1 LPLLQVDEAWA
12 DTFECQCGY
21 GWPFFAQV
29 ASLQTALVA
38 SSSSDHQ
45 QCAQTT
51 IVTSTMVEHGVSRCY
66 TALTV
71 RLFLRTLLGPPQ
83 VMSGRLELAFAHG
96 EGANSGASR
105 KFLAE
110 LLVRLLVHKEGD
122 DPDGYHVALRM
133 LVASVADCPPETA
146 ADEWPMGVR
155 LAADMTDEKVA
166 AAGGSPGVLARL
178 VDESLSCYGSSSYP
192 RETTLL
198 PLLEIHAGAVE
209 SAAKSLAAY
218 KEQAWVAQAA
228 AECDDPKN
236 MTSVRLD
243 AGSVDATSEP
253 RGVSATSDYALASRA
268 VRPVECGPATVT
280 SDDVT
285 AFVGQPL
292 RAFVDFAKY
301 TTEHESSSE
310 VPDGLPYRISASP
323 VCATK
328 VAQDAMKR
336 LTADCAVYAEQKNT
350 EKQVCLAGICPGAL
364 DAYEAAGQSGDSGPP
379 AFAAESTEMLDA
391 LLAELGAALAAD
403 TARVSA
409 ATAHVLL
416 RANEIPLLP
425 NEEVGGLSAGLQA
438 KCLQHAG
445 LHARIT
451 LPQLVAA
458 LMSTT
463 ATEDLRRCNSFLD
476 SAAVDEL
483 LAATTG
489 ICLLTNR
496 AAQARGAI
504 GAARG
509 VKGAIAGGAGAQSLR
524 KEIDSLTDCLLGAR
538 HYVTREGSEG
548 EGADGEFRFDPR
560 FLVFEFMFGWLLRD
574 AQVRCGVR
582 GVFGCVRFPVL
593 IRTSC
598 MTRWHAGRCTWCAR
612 SWSGRRR
619 AGRTST
625 ATRCTHLVHLPAC
638 HRGACVR
645 TSLVSILISTHS
657 LPQVHSM
664 VHQMI
669 MGAGKTTCLAPL
681 LALMLSDGRRCGPP
695 PSNH

>member
-1 LPLLQVDEAWA
+1 
-12 DTFECQCGY
+12 
-21 GWPFFAQV
+21 
-29 ASLQTALVA
+29 
-38 SSSSDHQ
+38 
-45 QCAQTT
+45 
-51 IVTSTMVEHGVSRCY
+51 
-66 TALTV
+66 
-71 RLFLRTLLGPPQ
+71 
-83 VMSGRLELAFAHG
+83 MSGRLELAFAHG

-133 LVASVADCPPETA
+133 LIASVADCPPETA
-146 ADEWPMGVR
+146 ADEWPMSVR

-218 KEQAWVAQAA
+218 KEQAWMAQAA

-253 RGVSATSDYALASRA
+253 RGVSATSNYALASRA
-268 VRPVECGPATVT
+268 VRPAECGPATVT

-292 RAFVDFAKY
+292 GAFVDFAKY

-350 EKQVCLAGICPGAL
+350 EKQVCLTGICPGAL

-425 NEEVGGLSAGLQA
+425 NEEVGGGGDGGGGDDGGGGGGLSAGLQA

-463 ATEDLRRCNSFLD
+463 ATEDLRHCNSSLD

-509 VKGAIAGGAGAQSLR
+509 VKGAIVGGASAQSLR

-538 HYVTREGSEG
+538 HYVTREGGEG

-574 AQVRCGVR
+574 AQVRCGVC
-582 GVFGCVRFPVL
+582 GVFECARFPVL
-593 IRTSC
+593 IRIHISC
-598 MTRWHAGRCTWCAR
+598 MPRWHAGRCIWCAR
-612 SWSGRRR
+612 SWSGRRK

-625 ATRCTHLVHLPAC
+625 ATRCTHLVHLP
-638 HRGACVR
+638 HV
-645 TSLVSILISTHS
+645 
-657 LPQVHSM
+657 
-664 VHQMI
+664 
-669 MGAGKTTCLAPL
+669 
-681 LALMLSDGRRCGPP
+681 ALQF
-695 PSNH
+695 